1 MFSSKV
7 LPLLCCPTDHA
18 ALEFRHATTPNV
30 NPEQMAWS
38 RVGGD
43 ALMCTQCATVYT
55 IRDGYAELLPR
66 AEYEHTTLYAEDE
79 GGHILDY
86 RDLGR
91 PLLSAQ
97 VKNNLLNEFLRFEKN
112 DVVLDLGCGNGKFAY
127 WNRDKV
133 ATMLAADL
141 APWFADRARAELPL
155 LRADLRAL
163 PVRAATLDKVFSID
177 VLEHLTRDDIARVLD
192 ETRRVLKPGGRFF
205 VFSNTREKQTLAPL
219 MAPQQAVT
227 RWLSKR
233 GAVDFTRDDWRKSD
247 HVKAIRTYEELRA
260 MFEGHG
266 FVVKR
271 VAFWNGV
278 LQGWIENVFMKLG
291 ENYLSQKARGENKLE
306 QQVRARSNV
315 RAAMQTT
322 RGGKYIVPLEIASKV
337 MQLDITLFG
346 NLRAGPYF
354 VLVEK
359 Q

>member
-1 MFSSKV
+1 MFTPAL

-18 ALEFRHATTPNV
+18 SLQQDGT
-30 NPEQMAWS
+30 S
-38 RVGGD
+38 
-43 ALMCTQCATVYT
+43 LCCTLCGTAYP

-66 AEYEHTTLYAEDE
+66 AEYERSTQYLEE
-79 GGHILDY
+79 KGGHILDY
-86 RDLGR
+86 RDFGQ

-97 VKNNLLNEFLRFEKN
+97 VKNNLLNDFLKFEST
-112 DVVLDLGCGNGKFAY
+112 DIVLDLGCGNGKFAY

-163 PVRAATLDKVFSID
+163 PIRDESVDKVFSVD
-177 VLEHLTRDDIARVLD
+177 VLEHLTHADIAAVLN
-192 ETRRVLKPGGRFF
+192 EAKRVLKPRGRFF
-205 VFSNTREKQTLAPL
+205 IFSNTREKQTLAPL

-233 GAVDFTRDDWRKSD
+233 GTVDFTRDDWRKSD
-247 HVKAIRTYEELRA
+247 HVKAIRTYEELRDV
-260 MFEGHG
+260 FQTHG
-266 FVVKR
+266 FTVKR

-291 ENYLSQKARGENKLE
+291 EGYLSKKTRGTNKLE
-306 QQVRARSNV
+306 QQVNARTTV
-315 RAAMQTT
+315 RAAMKTNN
-322 RGGKYIVPLEIASKV
+322 KYVMPLQIASKV
-337 MQLDITLFG
+337 MQLDLTLFG

-354 VLVEK
+354 LLVEK
-359 Q
+359 S